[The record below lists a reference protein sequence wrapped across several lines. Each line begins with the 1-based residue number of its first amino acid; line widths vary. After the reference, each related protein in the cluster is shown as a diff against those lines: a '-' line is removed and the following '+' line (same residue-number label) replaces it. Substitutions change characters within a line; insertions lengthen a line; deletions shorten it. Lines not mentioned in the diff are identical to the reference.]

1 MIIDHCFMSPIAAED
16 LTSINNSA
24 ICEYAVKLK
33 SQSSGR
39 LCSNVKGWQSEDI
52 DFANT
57 HPEILKLYNEIL
69 ERTKFLH
76 ETFRLK
82 IPAEIKIMNMWININ
97 SLGSFNRPHIHQ
109 NSVFSGVYYVSTSG
123 DDGNIVFQHP
133 AINHQYHLTPN
144 HVGEYNNF
152 TSARFSVVP
161 NTGKLVIFPA
171 WLQHYVEPN
180 TQDADRISISFNTN
194 FNTAL
199 S

>member
-1 MIIDHCFMSPIAAED
+1 MIVDHCFMSPIAAED
-16 LTSINNSA
+16 LTSIDNSA

-33 SQSSGR
+33 SKSLGR

-109 NSVFSGVYYVSTSG
+109 NSVFSGVASEI
-123 DDGNIVFQHP
+123 DAD
-133 AINHQYHLTPN
+133 
-144 HVGEYNNF
+144 
-152 TSARFSVVP
+152 
-161 NTGKLVIFPA
+161 VIFPELLIA
-171 WLQHYVEPN
+171 CHLIAEKSTDVGVE
-180 TQDADRISISFNTN
+180 RIVT
-194 FNTAL
+194 L
-199 S
+199 